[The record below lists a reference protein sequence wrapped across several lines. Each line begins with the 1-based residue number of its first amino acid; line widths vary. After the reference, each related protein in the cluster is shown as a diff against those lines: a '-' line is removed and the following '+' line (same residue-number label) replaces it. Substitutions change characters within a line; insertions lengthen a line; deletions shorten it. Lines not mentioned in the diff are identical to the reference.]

1 MIPLRT
7 LAEIEAQIDQ
17 FDPVRYGKTR
27 NYLNGGVSYLSPY
40 LSRGLISVRDVYE
53 RLRNK
58 GYSLYEMESF
68 VMELC
73 WREHA
78 QRVWQ
83 HHNPQTELRA
93 AQNWIANHSDIPKL
107 LLQAQTGIEAIDA
120 ALIKLKETGYMHNHA
135 RMYLAALVCNHY
147 GCHWRSAAKWLFA
160 QLCDADAAS
169 NHLSW
174 QWVCGANAPKVY
186 YANQENIN
194 KYAGSKQQHTFLDCS
209 YENLPDLKIP
219 CDWVAPTYHFE
230 PKATE
235 QISLDKNLPTL
246 LYTPY
251 HLDPKWRADTVAN
264 RILFWDLAQWQD
276 YPFNEK
282 IYNWINELAALNIPK
297 IQIYIGHWEDLALH
311 LNLQQTFTKEH
322 PLTTPYQIK
331 QDPRG
336 WFYPDFDLQ
345 PGSFFSFWK
354 KVQKQLKNEK

>member
-17 FDPVRYGKTR
+17 FDPLRYSKTR
-27 NYLNGGVSYLSPY
+27 NYTDGGVSYLSPY
-40 LSRGLISVRDVYE
+40 LSRGLISVREVYE

-58 GYSLYEMESF
+58 GYSLYELEAF

-78 QRVWQ
+78 QRIWQ
-83 HHNPQTELRA
+83 HHNPQKELRTTQHWVSNETQLPTAVIA
-93 AQNWIANHSDIPKL
+93 AN
-107 LLQAQTGIEAIDA
+107 TGITAIDT

-147 GCHWRSAAKWLFA
+147 GCHWRTAAKWLFG

-194 KYAGSKQQHTFLDCS
+194 KYTRSQQRDTFLDTS
-209 YENLPDLKIP
+209 YENLPDVRINVDWTTPAYPFLPNVTEKIIV
-219 CDWVAPTYHFE
+219 DA
-230 PKATE
+230 K
-235 QISLDKNLPTL
+235 LPTCI
-246 LYTPY
+246 YTPY
-251 HLDPKWRADTVAN
+251 HLDPKWRAASAAN
-264 RILFWDLAQWQD
+264 RILFWDLAHWQD
-276 YPFNEK
+276 YPFSEK
-282 IYNWINELAALNIPK
+282 IYHWINALAARNIPSL
-297 IQIYIGHWEDLALH
+297 QIYVGRWEDLALH

-322 PLTTPYQIK
+322 PQTTPYHIQ

-336 WFYPDFDLQ
+336 WLYPDFDQQ

-354 KVQKQLKNEK
+354 KVQKHLKNEK